1 MVTNLNNSIAVSGGK
16 CWHTDTKQDLAVLV
30 DFDWLAKL
38 VVAWLEHNIVNLL
51 ELVVDGSSAI
61 MLISNIDLVKRDL
74 SLILTVPAV
83 ALLVRLVLRHNKSV
97 LIVRFNDVGLLG
109 NDGRFI
115 DVAVGS
121 SVATVA

>member
-1 MVTNLNNSIAVSGGK
+1 
-16 CWHTDTKQDLAVLV
+16 LAVLV